1 MVMTSTNFPI
11 FDQLCTMSKTYDKK
25 LLSFNS
31 LASKISKLEH
41 NDKESVY
48 LIIKLYMLK
57 NEKKSPLSIP
67 YEGKSI
73 NNENN
78 LNTIEFDIEKFPNNL
93 VKILNIFVKEIIK
106 KK

>member
-1 MVMTSTNFPI
+1 MIMTTINFPI
-11 FDQLCTMSKTYDKK
+11 FDQLTSMSKTYDKK
-25 LLSFNS
+25 LLCSSS
-31 LASKISKLEH
+31 LASKISKLSH

-57 NEKKSPLSIP
+57 HEKKSPLSIP

-78 LNTIEFDIEKFPNNL
+78 LHTIEFDIDKFPENL
-93 VKILNIFVKEIIK
+93 VKILNIFIKEIIK